1 MLPFVSLIIP
11 TYRREAVLRATLR
24 DALRQDYP
32 TYEVIVVD
40 QTAVHEPETEAML
53 AELSAAGK
61 LTWLQLER
69 ASLPRARNV
78 GIRRATG
85 EIIVFVDDD
94 VQMPP
99 DFLARHARHYQK
111 PEIGAIA
118 GRVLDRLKLAD
129 DPDLLIEQLPPQ
141 ASDPAIAWYHLDLVH
156 TVQPQQVL
164 SARGCNMSF
173 RRSLF
178 TQHHLWF
185 DERFRGSAVR
195 EESDVCLRL
204 RATGLLIWYDPQAWL
219 VHLGEETGGCHD
231 LSTRSPRYQISF
243 YHNHFWLGLKNLTAA
258 QSLRFFAKLFDCH
271 VLGNPP
277 CNKAGHPLKVLTRLA
292 FYLLGL
298 LAAVRT
304 ALLAKFLEGSL
315 VRLVIS

>member
-11 TYRREAVLRATLR
+11 TYQREAVLRATLR
-24 DALRQDYP
+24 DALWQDYP
-32 TYEVIVVD
+32 TYDVIVVD

-61 LTWLQLER
+61 LTWLR
-69 ASLPRARNV
+69 VDWASLPRARNV
-78 GIRRATG
+78 GIRQATG
-85 EIIVFVDDD
+85 EIVVFVDDD

-99 DFLARHARHYQK
+99 DFLARHARHYQNL
-111 PEIGAIA
+111 EIGAIA

-129 DPDLLIEQLPPQ
+129 DPDRRIEQLPP
-141 ASDPAIAWYHLDLVH
+141 AANDPAIAWYHLDLVH
-156 TVQPQQVL
+156 TVKPQRVL

-204 RATGLLIWYDPQAWL
+204 RTTGLVIWYDPEAWL

-243 YHNHFWLGLKNLTAA
+243 YHNHFWLGFKNLTPA
-258 QSLRFFAKLFDCH
+258 QCLRFFAKLFDCH

-277 CNKAGHPLKVLTRLA
+277 CNKGGHLLKVMTRLF

-298 LAAVRT
+298 LAAMGT
-304 ALLAKFLEGSL
+304 ALLAKMSELRSGRSL
-315 VRLVIS
+315 L

>member
-11 TYRREAVLRATLR
+11 TYQREAVLRATLR
-24 DALRQDYP
+24 DALRQEYP
-32 TYEVIVVD
+32 AYDVIVVD

-61 LTWLQLER
+61 LTWLR
-69 ASLPRARNV
+69 VDWASLPRARNV
-78 GIRRATG
+78 GIRQATG
-85 EIIVFVDDD
+85 EIVVFVDDD

-99 DFLARHARHYQK
+99 DFLARHARHYQNL
-111 PEIGAIA
+111 EIGAIA

-129 DPDLLIEQLPPQ
+129 DPDRRIEQLPP
-141 ASDPAIAWYHLDLVH
+141 AANDPAIAWYHLDLVH
-156 TVQPQQVL
+156 TVQPQRVL

-204 RATGLLIWYDPQAWL
+204 RATGLVIWYDPEAWL

-243 YHNHFWLGLKNLTAA
+243 YHNHFWLGFKNLTPA
-258 QSLRFFAKLFDCH
+258 QCLRFFAKLFDCH

-277 CNKAGHPLKVLTRLA
+277 CNKGGHPLKVMIRLF

-298 LAAVRT
+298 LAAMGT
-304 ALLAKFLEGSL
+304 ALLAKMSELRSGRSL
-315 VRLVIS
+315 L

>member
-1 MLPFVSLIIP
+1 MLPSVSLIIP
-11 TYRREAVLRATLR
+11 TYQREAVLRATLR
-24 DALRQDYP
+24 DALRQEYP
-32 TYEVIVVD
+32 AYDVIVVD

-61 LTWLQLER
+61 LTWLR
-69 ASLPRARNV
+69 VDWASLPRARNV
-78 GIRRATG
+78 GIRQATG
-85 EIIVFVDDD
+85 EIVVFVDDD

-99 DFLARHARHYQK
+99 DFLARHARHYQNL
-111 PEIGAIA
+111 EIGAIA

-129 DPDLLIEQLPPQ
+129 DPDRPIEQLPP
-141 ASDPAIAWYHLDLVH
+141 AANDPAIAWYHLDLVH
-156 TVQPQQVL
+156 TVEPQRVL

-204 RATGLLIWYDPQAWL
+204 RTTGLVIWYDPEAWL

-243 YHNHFWLGLKNLTAA
+243 YHNHFWLGLKNLTAV
-258 QSLRFFAKLFDCH
+258 QCLRFFAKLFDCH

-277 CNKAGHPLKVLTRLA
+277 CNKGGHPLKVMIRLF

-298 LAAVRT
+298 LAAMGT
-304 ALLAKFLEGSL
+304 ALLAKMSELRSGRSL
-315 VRLVIS
+315 L